1 MTAGAHLL
9 SRWTGSTSI
18 TLSNNGE
25 TRAGCYGEKN
35 HLDFILVLWTIHN
48 LNSVCCAF
56 CYVRNVGKN
65 NFKWFPLFSKPK
77 YIRSK

>member
-1 MTAGAHLL
+1 MPAGAHLL

-25 TRAGCYGEKN
+25 TRAGCYGGKN

-48 LNSVCCAF
+48 LNLNLNFSLLSLLLCQKRRKKQLQMVSSLL
-56 CYVRNVGKN
+56 KN
-65 NFKWFPLFSKPK
+65 
-77 YIRSK
+77 